1 MLRASGLSR
10 AKRAKKRRRL
20 PGSRVGK
27 TLLALFNLGF
37 YEKGNAIERKVITVS
52 DIREVLHA
60 EIFSGEDRV
69 NAPVTA
75 GTASDLMS
83 DMLTGQNSGVVL
95 MTGLCNVQTIRTA
108 VIADVAAVV
117 LVRAKR
123 PTREMILQARG
134 HGLALLS
141 TPFTMFTA
149 CGRLFSKGLRGV
161 ELKPPD

>member
-1 MLRASGLSR
+1 LR
-10 AKRAKKRRRL
+10 
-20 PGSRVGK
+20 
-27 TLLALFNLGF
+27 
-37 YEKGNAIERKVITVS
+37 
-52 DIREVLHA
+52 A
-60 EIFSGEDRV
+60 EIFSGGDSM

-117 LVRAKR
+117 LVRGKR
-123 PTREMILQARG
+123 PTREMILQAQEHR
-134 HGLALLS
+134 LPLLS
-141 TPFTMFTA
+141 TPFTMFTS

-161 ELKPPD
+161 EVKAPGQESS